1 VVPVAAVAFSLT
13 QPVRYAATARV
24 LLNTPNLA
32 SSLNA
37 SAPSQ
42 VAPDPPDRIAETQAE
57 LARVSS
63 VVRPALRNP
72 HAAGMSVQSFLSAS
86 SVSPGSNADLL
97 SFTVTAGSPEAAQAL
112 ATAYARAFTAYR
124 HTLDTAALRQARI
137 GLGTQLAELRA
148 EGRKGSSLYATLVTK
163 DEQLQ
168 SQEALQTS
176 NATLVQAAA
185 TATQVQPMTTRNAV
199 LGIGLGL
206 LLGVALAF
214 LRQAIDARVV
224 TAAEV
229 SAGLG
234 LPLLGR
240 LWTAPRSVR
249 RQVTLVTV
257 AEPSGALAQA
267 YRVLRTTLD
276 SVMPRRLDAARETAN
291 LIAVTS
297 ATAGEGRSTTVAN
310 LGVAFA
316 RSGRRVALVNA
327 DMRPAL
333 DERRTSLDGLFGL
346 DLRLGLADVIRGR
359 ATLDTAL
366 VFADATPAGE
376 PADDNGSEPEADE
389 AVPAASPAG
398 VWVLPAGSPS
408 LDLGDPATAARM
420 DDVLKDLAARV
431 DIVLIDSPPLLVSA
445 DALELVGLVD
455 AAVVVVRANRIT
467 RPALAE
473 LARLLTSSPV
483 YKMGFVLTDA
493 DEDRHVYS
501 RRRLVLT
508 PLPSGL
514 QT

>member
-1 VVPVAAVAFSLT
+1 
-13 QPVRYAATARV
+13 
-24 LLNTPNLA
+24 
-32 SSLNA
+32 
-37 SAPSQ
+37 
-42 VAPDPPDRIAETQAE
+42 
-57 LARVSS
+57 
-63 VVRPALRNP
+63 
-72 HAAGMSVQSFLSAS
+72 
-86 SVSPGSNADLL
+86 
-97 SFTVTAGSPEAAQAL
+97 
-112 ATAYARAFTAYR
+112 
-124 HTLDTAALRQARI
+124 
-137 GLGTQLAELRA
+137 
-148 EGRKGSSLYATLVTK
+148 
-163 DEQLQ
+163 
-168 SQEALQTS
+168 
-176 NATLVQAAA
+176 
-185 TATQVQPMTTRNAV
+185 
-199 LGIGLGL
+199 
-206 LLGVALAF
+206 
-214 LRQAIDARVV
+214 
-224 TAAEV
+224 V

-240 LWTAPRSVR
+240 LWSAPRSVR
-249 RQVTLVTV
+249 RQEALVTV

>member
-1 VVPVAAVAFSLT
+1 
-13 QPVRYAATARV
+13 
-24 LLNTPNLA
+24 
-32 SSLNA
+32 
-37 SAPSQ
+37 
-42 VAPDPPDRIAETQAE
+42 
-57 LARVSS
+57 
-63 VVRPALRNP
+63 
-72 HAAGMSVQSFLSAS
+72 MSVQGFLSAS

-97 SFTVTAGSPEAAQAL
+97 SFTVTAGSPKAAQAL

-124 HTLDTAALRQARI
+124 HRLDTASLRQART
-137 GLGTQLAELRA
+137 GLATQLAELRT
-148 EGRKGSSLYATLVTK
+148 EGRKGSSLYATLVTE
-163 DEQLQ
+163 DEKLQ

-176 NATLVQAAA
+176 NATLVQHAA
-185 TATQVQPMTTRNAV
+185 TAAQVQPMTTRNAV
-199 LGIGLGL
+199 LGIALGL

-240 LWTAPRSVR
+240 LWSAPRSVR
-249 RQVTLVTV
+249 RHEALITLTQ
-257 AEPSGALAQA
+257 PSGALAQA

-276 SVMPRRLDAARETAN
+276 SVMPRRLDAARGTAH
-291 LIAVTS
+291 LIAITS

-316 RSGRRVALVNA
+316 RAGRRVALVNA
-327 DMRPAL
+327 AMRPAL
-333 DERRTSLDGLFGL
+333 DERRPSLDGLFGL
-346 DLRLGLADVIRGR
+346 DLQLGLADVIRGR

-366 VFADATPAGE
+366 VFADVTPAGD
-376 PADDNGSEPEADE
+376 PDGDRPEADDPVP
-389 AVPAASPAG
+389 AVPPAG